1 MNRQGFIGGS
11 DCVKIMQGHWLELWQ
26 IKTGQRESEDLSDNI
41 AVQLGVYTEDFNL
54 TWFEKNYW
62 GKYQRLKV
70 INKQLELEAKIG
82 GVPVKGTIDGMVPIY
97 LKGNQL
103 SGPHIIEAK
112 HTNSYNTMEGVI
124 EYYMPQVQTY
134 IQLADADGCY
144 LSVIFG
150 NSKWESA
157 YVARNDEYFN
167 SMWAVVSD
175 FWGYVV
181 RGEEPVGVD
190 TPTLSIDRIEVDQ
203 MVKRDA
209 SQDNAFISS
218 AHDYL
223 ANEQAAK
230 AFESAK
236 KDLKD
241 MVGSNEREVY
251 CDLLTIKR
259 DKRGALRITTRDKQ

>member
-41 AVQLGVYTEDFNL
+41 AVQLGIHTEGFNL
-54 TWFEKNYW
+54 DWFERHNN
-62 GKYQRLKV
+62 LEV
-70 INKQLELEAKIG
+70 INKQVELGSIIR
-82 GVPVKGTIDGMVPIY
+82 GVPVKGTIDGMVPREH
-97 LKGNQL
+97 LSKTEL
-103 SGPHIIEAK
+103 SGPHIVEAK
-112 HTNSYNTMEGVI
+112 HTNAYNSMESVI

-134 IQLADADGCY
+134 IQLANADGCY

-150 NSKWESA
+150 NNKWESA
-157 YVARNDEYFN
+157 YVARNDEYFD

-181 RGEEPVGVD
+181 RGEEPVGID
-190 TPTLSIDRIEVDQ
+190 APTLSIDRIEVDQ

-223 ANEQAAK
+223 ANEEAAK
-230 AFESAK
+230 SFEAAK
-236 KDLKD
+236 KNLKE
-241 MVGSNEREVY
+241 MVGDNEREVY

-259 DKRGALRITTRDKQ
+259 DKRGSLRITTRTQQ